1 MLRTLAWIG
10 FSICLAAIGGAKYIE
25 YQYMLGGCPL
35 CILQRIIFYVLG
47 FLFLIGAI
55 FKFKRGTFL
64 TYVYGTS
71 ISLIALIG
79 AMLAERQL
87 WLQYFAPPQ
96 AISCSASLER
106 LLAIHPWFDALRI
119 AIAGSSECATID
131 FTILGLSLAGWGF
144 GLFLLLF
151 ALGLYATSR
160 PHTLP
165 S

>member
-1 MLRTLAWIG
+1 MLRSLAFVG
-10 FSICLAAIGGAKYIE
+10 LCICLAAIGGAKYIE

-35 CILQRIIFYVLG
+35 CILQRIMFYALG
-47 FLFLIGAI
+47 CLFLVGVI
-55 FKFKRGTFL
+55 FKFKRGTFV

-96 AISCSASLER
+96 AVSCSASLER

-131 FTILGLSLAGWGF
+131 FTILGLSLAGWAF
-144 GLFLLLF
+144 GLFLLL
-151 ALGLYATSR
+151 LGFGLSSLRKT
-160 PHTLP
+160 
-165 S
+165 